1 MAISSSDLILKFAN
15 EQLNA
20 RNSVNRLSLDENE
33 VSFGENGRNFV
44 KIQSITTSMFSNDQL
59 LDYREGSSFLFSFFY
74 FIFSFN
80 KMNRNFVLIDFTFMI
95 ETLHVF
101 DFSSEAVNSFT

>member
-33 VSFGENGRNFV
+33 VSFGEMEELLL
-44 KIQSITTSMFSNDQL
+44 KFSL
-59 LDYREGSSFLFSFFY
+59 LRLLCLAIINCWIKEKVLPFYLVFFLFFF
-74 FIFSFN
+74 IQ
-80 KMNRNFVLIDFTFMI
+80 
-95 ETLHVF
+95 
-101 DFSSEAVNSFT
+101 

>member
-44 KIQSITTSMFSNDQL
+44 KIRSITTSLFSNNQL
-59 LDYREGSSFLFSFFY
+59 LDYREGSSFLFSFFL
-74 FIFSFN
+74 FN
-80 KMNRNFVLIDFTFMI
+80 KMNRNFVLIDFTFISCMI

>member
-44 KIQSITTSMFSNDQL
+44 KIQSITTSMFSNNQL
-59 LDYREGSSFLFSFFY
+59 LD
-74 FIFSFN
+74 
-80 KMNRNFVLIDFTFMI
+80 
-95 ETLHVF
+95 
-101 DFSSEAVNSFT
+101 

>member
-44 KIQSITTSMFSNDQL
+44 KIQSITTSMFSNNQL
-59 LDYREGSSFLFSFFY
+59 LDYREGSSFLFSFF
-74 FIFSFN
+74 
-80 KMNRNFVLIDFTFMI
+80 
-95 ETLHVF
+95 
-101 DFSSEAVNSFT
+101 

>member
-15 EQLNA
+15 ERLNA

-44 KIQSITTSMFSNDQL
+44 KIRSITTSLFSKNQL
-59 LDYREGSSFLFSFFY
+59 LDYREGSFFLFSFFY
-74 FIFSFN
+74 FFYSIKCTEILF
-80 KMNRNFVLIDFTFMI
+80 
-95 ETLHVF
+95 
-101 DFSSEAVNSFT
+101 

>member
-44 KIQSITTSMFSNDQL
+44 KISVYYN
-59 LDYREGSSFLFSFFY
+59 FY
-74 FIFSFN
+74 
-80 KMNRNFVLIDFTFMI
+80 V
-95 ETLHVF
+95 
-101 DFSSEAVNSFT
+101 

>member
-44 KIQSITTSMFSNDQL
+44 KIQSITTSMFSNNQL
-59 LDYREGSSFLFSFFY
+59 LDYREGSSFLFSFFLFY
-74 FIFSFN
+74 FFIQ
-80 KMNRNFVLIDFTFMI
+80 
-95 ETLHVF
+95 
-101 DFSSEAVNSFT
+101 